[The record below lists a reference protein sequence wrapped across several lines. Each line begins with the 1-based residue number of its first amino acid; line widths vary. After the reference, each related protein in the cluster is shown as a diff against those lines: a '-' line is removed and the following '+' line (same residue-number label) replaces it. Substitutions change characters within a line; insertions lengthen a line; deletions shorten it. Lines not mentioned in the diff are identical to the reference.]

1 MMPLASRQANGL
13 TAGSSEIMSTRDQ
26 CSKLLLDAAQGAP
39 DNASPISGRRV
50 MQYLGLA
57 VGVGFLA
64 LVTALLALRVLLGGN
79 WLLGWLRGTFGLLLL
94 SLGGV
99 VALVAWDVTTYH
111 SLPQNKPLARL
122 TFQAEGPQRYQARLE
137 QDGQTRFVT
146 LEGDL
151 WQLDLRVLQW
161 KGLAALIGLE
171 SGFRLQRLS
180 GRYLAVEQQEQ
191 ARNVR
196 VELGE
201 SLLGLDFWAWLQRC
215 QCGSLLVE
223 AQQRRVS
230 FLPIADGAEYAIE
243 MTPTG
248 PLAQPVNA
256 AAERAMKDW

>member
-1 MMPLASRQANGL
+1 
-13 TAGSSEIMSTRDQ
+13 
-26 CSKLLLDAAQGAP
+26 
-39 DNASPISGRRV
+39 

-64 LVTALLALRVLLGGN
+64 LVTVLLALRVLLGGN

-94 SLGGV
+94 VLAAL
-99 VALVAWDVTTYH
+99 VALIAWDVTAYRP
-111 SLPQNKPLARL
+111 LPQDQTLARL
-122 TFQAEGPQRYQARLE
+122 VFQAEGAQRYQVRLE
-137 QDGQTRFVT
+137 QSGQTDYVT

-161 KGLAALIGLE
+161 RGLASLIGLE
-171 SGFRLQRLS
+171 NGFRLQRLS

-191 ARNVR
+191 ASHIR
-196 VELGE
+196 VELEE
-201 SLLGLDFWAWLQRC
+201 SLLGVDFWAWLQRC

-223 AQQRRVS
+223 AQHRRVS

-248 PLAQPVNA
+248 PLAQPINA
-256 AAERAMKDW
+256 AARQAMKDW